1 MVEGVRG
8 SGHGWGGVGGILR
21 HGEVLRRGELGQGGP
36 GGPDCVD
43 FGRGKRAF
51 VQKESVFPRLFCPS
65 REDEF
70 PGAWRIFFREVM
82 KSKRISGDEAVV
94 SSVPRGGMAEVGGM
108 VEDGDAHD
116 LFIDWGLVVDP
127 GGFGAPEGASCES
140 LAISR
145 SADRKRVFAFD
156 VPFGASP
163 DGHGSFFS
171 IAEGDLA
178 MGCFDGDFVVDEVG
192 ERPTGPGGDGAA
204 ADDRRVGADDAAVG
218 GLPMVGQLDHGTTG
232 WVDGR
237 AGRAGGD
244 DLSGVF
250 RFLPEIDSIH
260 VSMSKPQ
267 RLMVGMVLVIAGGI
281 CFHGPVA
288 SEWDATGAVDRPENW
303 FGECIV
309 SNFGQD
315 CAIDED
321 GDFFGCLIVSGA
333 HGGLRRAGG

>member
-36 GGPDCVD
+36 CGPGCVD

-51 VQKESVFPRLFCPS
+51 VQKESVFPRLFCLS

-70 PGAWRIFFREVM
+70 PGAWRIFFREVVET
-82 KSKRISGDEAVV
+82 KRIGGDEPVV
-94 SSVPRGGMAEVGGM
+94 TSVPCRGVAEVGR
-108 VEDGDAHD
+108 VIEEGDAHD
-116 LFIDWGLVVDP
+116 FFLDGCLVIDP

-145 SADRKRVFAFD
+145 SAGRERVFAFD

-171 IAEGDLA
+171 IAEGDWA
-178 MGCFDGDFVVDEVG
+178 VAGVDGDFVVDEVG
-192 ERPTGPGGDGAA
+192 ERAAGSGGDGAA
-204 ADDRRVGADDAAVG
+204 FNDGGVGADDAAVG

-250 RFLPEIDSIH
+250 RFFPEIDSIH
-260 VSMSKPQ
+260 VAMSKPQ
-267 RLMVGMVLVIAGGI
+267 RLMVGMVMIIAGGVR
-281 CFHGPVA
+281 FHGPVA
-288 SEWDATGAVDRPENW
+288 GERDATGAVERPENG
-303 FGECIV
+303 FGECVV

-315 CAIDED
+315 GAIDED
-321 GDFFGCLIVSGA
+321 GDFFGSLIVSGA
-333 HGGLRRAGG
+333 HGGWWRAGG